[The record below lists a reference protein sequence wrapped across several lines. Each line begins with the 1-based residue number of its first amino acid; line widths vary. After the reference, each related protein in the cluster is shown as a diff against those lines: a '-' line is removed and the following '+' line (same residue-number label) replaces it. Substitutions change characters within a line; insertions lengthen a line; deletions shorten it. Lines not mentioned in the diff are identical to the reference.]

1 MCTQKES
8 HLMGSKDSKK
18 SKYDKTRTAEK
29 LGYKNYKEV
38 SFQHISGIHIEH
50 FRSLTNR
57 DIKIGK
63 YLTLIT
69 GKNGTMKSSILGLIA
84 HPFSSPNEAKDMY
97 GKDLKTKHSDVF
109 KLSLKN
115 DSDEYIYYLQAL
127 TTTNKDL
134 SEPVRLYPSGNRH
147 RVTVGPDN
155 KVAKGNFLLN
165 TSYLNLKRLFPIIET
180 KATQANIKISEDDQA
195 KISKAYQKIMQR
207 RAYESSETISDSESK
222 NTLAPHNS
230 YYDFNSISSG
240 EDNLGLILCK
250 MLAFEKNK
258 TDETSLQG
266 LLCID
271 EIEASLHPSS
281 QVALIQYL
289 YDWAIKHNIQVIC
302 TTHSLYIINYCINL
316 QSTRPD
322 IMTSNIVINNISTHQ
337 IGDNNNYNI
346 MVNPDYKTIYKELTL
361 QDVTEP
367 TPYKVNIICED
378 ELGVS
383 VMKKILKSTVNK
395 NVEYISNVTDTLGSS
410 YNGLIS
416 LAKNGKKLLEDSII
430 IVDPDVPNNKIETAH
445 FHFLTKIPP
454 TDIQCLPIEQRIVS
468 YLWDL
473 DGADSLF
480 SSKEKTAFIKTC
492 TDCEIYQENYNKL
505 ETKTALFK
513 TWRKNN
519 KKFFST
525 ALTRYLKDNN
535 STFNTFRSNVI
546 ELINARRA
554 AKALPPLE

>member
-1 MCTQKES
+1 MET
-8 HLMGSKDSKK
+8 KDTKK
-18 SKYDKTRTAEK
+18 GKFDKTRTAEA
-29 LGYKNYKEV
+29 LGYKSYKDV
-38 SFQHISGIHIEH
+38 SFQYISGIHISH
-50 FRSLTNR
+50 FRSLSDR
-57 DIKIGK
+57 DIKLGK

-109 KLSLKN
+109 KLSLEK
-115 DSDEYIYYLQAL
+115 DTGEYTYYLQAL
-127 TTTNKDL
+127 TTTDKEL

-155 KVAKGNFLLN
+155 KISKGNFLLN

-180 KATQANIKISEDDQA
+180 NATQANIEISKADQLN
-195 KISKAYQKIMQR
+195 ISKAYQKIMQR
-207 RAYESSETISDSESK
+207 DAYVSSEAISDLQSK
-222 NTLAPHNS
+222 NTLAPHDS

-258 TDETSLQG
+258 TNGTSLQG

-271 EIEASLHPSS
+271 EVEASLHPSS

-289 YDWAIKHNIQVIC
+289 LDWAKKHTVQVIC
-302 TTHSLYIINYCINL
+302 TTHSLYIINYCIKL
-316 QSTRPD
+316 QSALQNSPHSD
-322 IMTSNIVINNISTHQ
+322 IIINNISTRQ
-337 IGDNNNYNI
+337 VGDDNNYNI

-378 ELGVS
+378 ELAVS
-383 VMKKILKSTVNK
+383 VMKKILKNEISK
-395 NVEYISNVTDTLGSS
+395 NIEYISNITDTLGSS

-430 IVDPDVPNNKIETAH
+430 IVDPDVPDNKIKSAN
-445 FHFLTKIPP
+445 FQFLMKIPP
-454 TDIQCLPIEQRIVS
+454 TDEISIPIEQRIVS
-468 YLWDL
+468 YLWEL
-473 DGADSLF
+473 DGTDPLF
-480 SSKEKTAFIKTC
+480 SAKEKAAFVKTC
-492 TDCEIYQENYNKL
+492 TDCDIYQENYNKP
-505 ETKTALFK
+505 ETKTSLFK

-519 KKFFST
+519 KRLFNS
-525 ALTRYLKDNN
+525 ALTRYLKDNS
-535 STFNTFRSNVI
+535 STFNTFRSRVI
-546 ELINARRA
+546 ELINVRRA
-554 AKALPPLE
+554 TKALPPL